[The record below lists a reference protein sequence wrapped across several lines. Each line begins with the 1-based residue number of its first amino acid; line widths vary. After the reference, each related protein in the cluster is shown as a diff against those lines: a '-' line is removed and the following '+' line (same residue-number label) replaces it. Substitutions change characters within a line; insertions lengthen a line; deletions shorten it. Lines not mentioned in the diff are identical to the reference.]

1 MQNNKH
7 KCKVKKTV
15 SSDKKMDGKWKI
27 KKIYIYRQYMYKQK
41 GKKKIILK
49 RDKNIY
55 TK

>member
-1 MQNNKH
+1 MKNNIN
-7 KCKVKKTV
+7 VK
-15 SSDKKMDGKWKI
+15 SSDKKMDGKWKNRNI
-27 KKIYIYRQYMYKQK
+27 CIHQYICIKQK